1 MTTPKKA
8 PSSSP
13 LASPATSSR
22 GSFPRVRMRRPRMQ
36 AFSRTL
42 TSEHTLTP
50 SDLLYPVFISDGI
63 DKPEAIPVMEGV
75 VRLPIDDLVGRAQSA
90 YALGIPVIALFPRIP
105 AKDKTPDGSHA
116 TDPDNIVCR
125 AIQALKTHCPE
136 IGVMV
141 DVALDPFT
149 SHGHDGIIKNQQ
161 VDNDATLAILA
172 KQATTYAQAGADI
185 IAPSDMMD
193 GRVAVIRDAL
203 DQAGHPQTMIMSY
216 AAKYASQLYAPFR
229 EAVEATPLSEIADK
243 KTYQMHPA
251 NSDEAMREI
260 ALDIDEGA
268 DFIIVKPG
276 MPYLDVIARASH
288 QFQVPLFA
296 YQVSGEYQM
305 IRQFINNLDEATAR
319 QLVLEMLVAFKRAG
333 CRGILTYFAYEVASW
348 LKAG

>member
-8 PSSSP
+8 PRTP
-13 LASPATSSR
+13 LAASSG

-63 DKPEAIPVMEGV
+63 TQPEAITGMEGV
-75 VRLPIDDLVGRAQSA
+75 ARLPIDALVKRAQSA
-90 YALGIPVIALFPRIP
+90 HRLGIPVIALFPRVNP
-105 AKDKTPDGSHA
+105 KDKTADGSHA
-116 TDPDNIVCR
+116 THPDNIVCR

-149 SHGHDGIIKNQQ
+149 SHGHDGVIKNGQ

-193 GRVAVIRDAL
+193 GRIAVIRDAL
-203 DQAGHPQTMIMSY
+203 DQVGHPQTMIMSY

-229 EAVEATPLSEIADK
+229 EAVGATPLTEITDK

-251 NSDEAMREI
+251 NSGEAMREI

-276 MPYLDVIARASH
+276 MPYLDVITHASH
-288 QFQVPLFA
+288 RFQIPIFA
-296 YQVSGEYQM
+296 YQVSGEYRM
-305 IRQFINNLDEATAR
+305 IRQFMNDLDETTAR
-319 QLVLEMLVAFKRAG
+319 KLVLEMLVAFKRAG

-348 LKAG
+348 LKEG